1 MFNNKKVKECNT
13 FFSRLFGFMFK
24 KNSDYI
30 LKFDNCNSIHTFF
43 MIRNIDVYMFDKHN
57 KLLYKYL
64 NVKPFR
70 IILPKKKVKTIYEI
84 LK

>member
-1 MFNNKKVKECNT
+1 MFDKNIKECNT

-24 KNSDYI
+24 KKSNYI
-30 LKFDNCNSIHTFF
+30 LKFNNCNSIHTFF
-43 MIRNIDVYMFDKHN
+43 MIRNVDVYMFDN
-57 KLLYKYL
+57 NNNLLYKYL

-70 IILPKKKVKTIYEI
+70 IILPKKNVKIVYEI